1 MFLPYGTDAPIYH
14 WPKATVGL
22 IVANV
27 LIFFGTV
34 GLPKEDKQA
43 LMLSEGHGLH
53 PLEWCTAFFMHADAG
68 HLIGNMIF
76 LWAFGIVVEG
86 KLGAL
91 KYLAVYLGMGV
102 IHSATMQ
109 IVSLGAEG
117 GYILGASAAIYGLL
131 AGVRALRGEEDAGRA
146 ELVLAAPVSRGM
158 VYAGAIALNL
168 SRGRRELDCGC
179 AGPADRRPIAWWMV
193 WRNAILAPLLLLTTL
208 EWSRR
213 PFAAADALTLVG
225 GLAAA
230 VLLYATVD
238 RLVGQVMPRTAAL
251 RRGL

>member
-1 MFLPYGTDAPIYH
+1 VIDPVVGLLGSASFSVLFAHAAWHKWRDLPRFA
-14 WPKATVGL
+14 ATVAAYRAL
-22 IVANV
+22 PEPLAAVAGYAIPAAEAGIAA
-27 LIFFGTV
+27 LLLTPPARTSAAV
-34 GLPKEDKQA
+34 G
-43 LMLSEGHGLH
+43 
-53 PLEWCTAFFMHADAG
+53 
-68 HLIGNMIF
+68 
-76 LWAFGIVVEG
+76 
-86 KLGAL
+86 GAL
-91 KYLAVYLGMGV
+91 
-102 IHSATMQ
+102 
-109 IVSLGAEG
+109 
-117 GYILGASAAIYGLL
+117 LL
-131 AGVRALRGEEDAGRA
+131 L
-146 ELVLAAPVSRGM
+146 